1 MCVYLHLYISGYRE
15 KIQLLEHL
23 VSAFPRVTVLYSL
36 MQNASLT
43 WVNEMDN
50 RVVGHIFYFIS
61 LKNILLNLFSLSSRF
76 S

>member
-1 MCVYLHLYISGYRE
+1 MQRDVVANICLPVPVHLR
-15 KIQLLEHL
+15 
-23 VSAFPRVTVLYSL
+23 VFSALPRVTVLYSL

-50 RVVGHIFYFIS
+50 GVVGYIFYFIS
-61 LKNILLNLFSLSSRF
+61 LKNILANLFSLSSRF

>member
-36 MQNASLT
+36 MQNSPPT
-43 WVNEMDN
+43 WMNKMDYG
-50 RVVGHIFYFIS
+50 VVGCIFFWYQF
-61 LKNILLNLFSLSSRF
+61 
-76 S
+76 